1 MMLQELIEG
10 QNLALLYA
18 GAEAGESVDG
28 IAGTETAV
36 RAAPAEGNAVYTNA
50 TPYFSNACGFFYYGG
65 ADSSGC
71 ARTAGLMYEMPGV
84 EWEHA
89 AVSYNSM
96 ILYHWSVVT
105 IDGQRYTVDPC
116 FGIPAPEQ
124 SRFSHPGLD
133 YIFSLY
139 GIG

>member
-1 MMLQELIEG
+1 MPVAFSIMA
-10 QNLALLYA
+10 AL
-18 GAEAGESVDG
+18 
-28 IAGTETAV
+28 
-36 RAAPAEGNAVYTNA
+36 
-50 TPYFSNACGFFYYGG
+50 
-65 ADSSGC
+65 
-71 ARTAGLMYEMPGV
+71 YEMPGV

-89 AVSYNSM
+89 AVSYNGM

-116 FGIPAPEQ
+116 LGIPAPEQ

>member
-10 QNLALLYA
+10 QNLALPYA

-36 RAAPAEGNAVYTNA
+36 RAAPAEGNTVYTNA
-50 TPYFSNACGFFYYGG
+50 TPYFSYACGFFYYGG

-84 EWEHA
+84 DGIKGSAH
-89 AVSYNSM
+89 NTDFHD
-96 ILYHWSVVT
+96 ILPLCSCLWKLN
-105 IDGQRYTVDPC
+105 
-116 FGIPAPEQ
+116 FFAFF
-124 SRFSHPGLD
+124 FS
-133 YIFSLY
+133 FFV
-139 GIG
+139 